1 MPYDDMEPSDNEG
14 ASQDEEELQPPDQ
27 DEENGSGSDSE
38 DVPEITKES
47 EDADAVASADPDGG
61 RAQKRSHS
69 PEPVK
74 PVKRRQRAKPPLREH
89 AADGSSDDEIHYPKD
104 MQRQPVTVPE
114 DEQEGPVDVVKAAE
128 AARKAGA
135 AVAASAMHGHNNSGG
150 AHHGGGGNGGAPPI
164 QSTVDPAIH
173 KLTLL
178 QTTHKA
184 SAVGVL
190 PMESCV
196 HGIIMDNDGH
206 QFPPYE
212 VTWEECRLSGAKRKA
227 WLDARLAEDPTRVY
241 QTLIILD
248 VDGASNES
256 SESSG
261 RKKTFKYQAC
271 LPGKLTPS
279 LDRKATTGQ
288 KVKYIGE
295 ALGGEEWTM
304 AIVLPAD
311 AVAQLYKTTNCG
323 LPTALDPNTVADATY
338 GVIEKMEL
346 QVQKDPR
353 IRIIS
358 VIPDGSASGN
368 KGRGAGGAAGAPAA
382 ATAAAPSGAGGAAA
396 AARKPESKRRSATD
410 AGPQRV
416 ITDFATV
423 RTREPDP
430 PPEDTQAAEEAAKD
444 PVAAPAAAH
453 GASPACKST
462 TAVPLGPML
471 DLDWASLEVHG
482 QRHHI
487 GMTVEGRR
495 LVSAS
500 MCGNQLT
507 VVTEPEA

>member
-14 ASQDEEELQPPDQ
+14 ASQDDEELQAP
-27 DEENGSGSDSE
+27 EEDGGGSGSDSD
-38 DVPEITKES
+38 DVPEITNEP
-47 EDADAVASADPDGG
+47 ENADAAASVDPDG
-61 RAQKRSHS
+61 AFAEQKRNRS
-69 PEPVK
+69 PEPDK

-89 AADGSSDDEIHYPKD
+89 AADGSSDEEIHYPKD

-114 DEQEGPVDVVKAAE
+114 EEQEGPVDVVKAAE

-135 AVAASAMHGHNNSGG
+135 AVAASAGHGVHNNGG
-150 AHHGGGGNGGAPPI
+150 AHYGGGGNGGGGAPAI

-196 HGIIMDNDGH
+196 HGIVMDNEGH

-212 VTWEECRLSGAKRKA
+212 VTWDECRLSGAKRKA

-248 VDGASNES
+248 VDGAGNES

-271 LPGKLTPS
+271 LPGKLTPG

-338 GVIEKMEL
+338 GVIEK
-346 QVQKDPR
+346 
-353 IRIIS
+353 
-358 VIPDGSASGN
+358 
-368 KGRGAGGAAGAPAA
+368 
-382 ATAAAPSGAGGAAA
+382 
-396 AARKPESKRRSATD
+396 
-410 AGPQRV
+410 
-416 ITDFATV
+416 TV
-423 RTREPDP
+423 SYTHLRAHETR
-430 PPEDTQAAEEAAKD
+430 
-444 PVAAPAAAH
+444 
-453 GASPACKST
+453 
-462 TAVPLGPML
+462 
-471 DLDWASLEVHG
+471 
-482 QRHHI
+482 
-487 GMTVEGRR
+487 
-495 LVSAS
+495 
-500 MCGNQLT
+500 
-507 VVTEPEA
+507 

>member
-14 ASQDEEELQPPDQ
+14 GSQDDEELQAPDQ
-27 DEENGSGSDSE
+27 DEENGGDSDSD
-38 DVPEITKES
+38 DVPEITKEP
-47 EDADAVASADPDGG
+47 ENADDA
-61 RAQKRSHS
+61 RAEKRNRS
-69 PEPVK
+69 PQ

-89 AADGSSDDEIHYPKD
+89 AADGSSDEEIHYPKD

-114 DEQEGPVDVVKAAE
+114 EDQEGPVDVVKAAE

-135 AVAASAMHGHNNSGG
+135 AVAASAVHNNNGG

-196 HGIIMDNDGH
+196 HGIIMDNEGH

-212 VTWEECRLSGAKRKA
+212 VTWEDCRLSGAKRKA

-248 VDGASNES
+248 VDGASNEP

-271 LPGKLTPS
+271 LPGKLTPG

-368 KGRGAGGAAGAPAA
+368 KGRAVGAGAPAA
-382 ATAAAPSGAGGAAA
+382 AAPAAAAAASSGAAA
-396 AARKPESKRRSATD
+396 AARKPESKRRGAGDS
-410 AGPQRV
+410 GPQRV

-430 PPEDTQAAEEAAKD
+430 PEETQAVEEAAAD
-444 PVAAPAAAH
+444 PVAAPAAAA
-453 GASPACKST
+453 ASPARKST